1 MYSSMPS
8 KNCKN
13 LLPKVN
19 SFPRQPGKSMNYIFN
34 LSSMHILWVHQ
45 HTSTEQLSA
54 ALTGSVSG
62 NSDIKIEQDRGDPNP
77 GRRREN
83 TKENLG
89 NMQGIRNRTYSGRVD
104 NNTFRK
110 AYLGKNVL
118 KTEIF

>member
-1 MYSSMPS
+1 M
-8 KNCKN
+8 
-13 LLPKVN
+13 
-19 SFPRQPGKSMNYIFN
+19 
-34 LSSMHILWVHQ
+34 
-45 HTSTEQLSA
+45 TEQLSA

-62 NSDIKIEQDRGDPNP
+62 NSDIKIEQDRGDSNP

-89 NMQGIRNRTYSGRVD
+89 NMQGIRNRTYSGRVG

-118 KTEIF
+118 KTEMF